1 MKLSDI
7 LLIAAGV
14 CAAIA
19 GIEVWRRKQKK

>member
-19 GIEVWRRKQKK
+19 VISVWRKKRKK